1 MSIGLVLVL
10 DGPSSVGKSTTL
22 AALQRRWPEEQSG
35 PLIVAGL
42 DAARASLGQASSGQA
57 SLGRASGSRA
67 SGGGWADLLER
78 VEPSVAGRPPRFR
91 YGPLGRE
98 LVSGM
103 HRSAAAWAR
112 SGLDVGM
119 DHCIVDTAM
128 LADLRRACDGVP
140 LLVIGMTCDPVVLE
154 DREADRH
161 DVVPGR
167 SAAQRA
173 AVLEVHHEAVIDTT
187 EATTDEVVADVLANV
202 TRFRRA

>member
-1 MSIGLVLVL
+1 MSTGLVLVL

-22 AALQRRWPEEQSG
+22 EALQRRWPVELSG
-35 PLIVAGL
+35 PLVTAGL
-42 DAARASLGQASSGQA
+42 DATRAQLGPG
-57 SLGRASGSRA
+57 GRGR
-67 SGGGWADLLER
+67 WAELIDR

-98 LVSGM
+98 LIGAM
-103 HRSAAAWAR
+103 HRAAATWAR
-112 SGLDVGM
+112 AGFDVGL

-140 LLVIGMTCDPVVLE
+140 LLAIGMTCDPDVLD
-154 DREADRH
+154 DRESGRT

-173 AVLEVHHEAVIDTT
+173 AVLEVEHRAVIDTT
-187 EATTDEVVADVLANV
+187 ASTTEEVVVEVMELV
-202 TRFRRA
+202 RRFRRG

>member
-1 MSIGLVLVL
+1 MGTGLVLVL

-22 AALQRRWPEEQSG
+22 EALQRRWPVERSG
-35 PLIVAGL
+35 PLVAAGL
-42 DAARASLGQASSGQA
+42 DATRALLGPG
-57 SLGRASGSRA
+57 GRGR
-67 SGGGWADLLER
+67 WADLVDR

-103 HRSAAAWAR
+103 HRVAATWAR
-112 SGLDVGM
+112 AGLDVGL

-154 DREADRH
+154 DREEGRD
-161 DVVPGR
+161 DVEQGR
-167 SAAQRA
+167 SAAQRE

-187 EATTDEVVADVLANV
+187 EATTDEVVAEVMGIV
-202 TRFRRA
+202 RRFTRG

>member
-1 MSIGLVLVL
+1 MSVGLVLVL

-22 AALQRRWPEEQSG
+22 AALQRRWPLEQSG
-35 PLIVAGL
+35 PLLVAGL
-42 DAARASLGQASSGQA
+42 DAARASLGPASSGQA
-57 SLGRASGSRA
+57 SLGRAG
-67 SGGGWADLLER
+67 GGGWADLLER

-128 LADLRRACDGVP
+128 LADLRRGCDGVP

-154 DREADRH
+154 DREADRN

-187 EATTDEVVADVLANV
+187 EATTDEVVADVLAHV
-202 TRFRRA
+202 TRFHRG

>member
-22 AALQRRWPEEQSG
+22 AALQRRWPLEQSG
-35 PLIVAGL
+35 PLIDAGL
-42 DAARASLGQASSGQA
+42 DAARASLGPASSGQA
-57 SLGRASGSRA
+57 SLGRAG
-67 SGGGWADLLER
+67 GGGWADLLER
-78 VEPSVAGRPPRFR
+78 VEPSVAGWPPRFR

-154 DREADRH
+154 DREADRN

-187 EATTDEVVADVLANV
+187 EATTDEVVADVLAHV
-202 TRFRRA
+202 TRFRRG

>member
-10 DGPSSVGKSTTL
+10 DGPSSVGTSTTL
-22 AALQRRWPEEQSG
+22 AALQRRWPLEQSG
-35 PLIVAGL
+35 PLIAAGL
-42 DAARASLGQASSGQA
+42 DAARASLGQASS
-57 SLGRASGSRA
+57 SRA

-119 DHCIVDTAM
+119 NHCIVDTAM

-187 EATTDEVVADVLANV
+187 EATTDEVVADVLAHV
-202 TRFRRA
+202 TRFRRG

>member
-1 MSIGLVLVL
+1 VSVGLVLVL
-10 DGPSSVGKSTTL
+10 DGPSSVGKTTTL
-22 AALQRRWPEEQSG
+22 AALQHRWPAEQSG
-35 PLIVAGL
+35 PLIAAGL
-42 DAARASLGQASSGQA
+42 DAARASLGQAGD
-57 SLGRASGSRA
+57 L
-67 SGGGWADLLER
+67 GGGGRWAELLDR

-103 HRSAAAWAR
+103 HRAAAAWAR
-112 SGLDVGM
+112 TGLDVGM

-140 LLVIGMTCDPVVLE
+140 LLVIGMTCDPVVLD
-154 DREADRH
+154 DREADRR

-173 AVLEVHHEAVIDTT
+173 AVLEVHHEEVIDTT
-187 EATTDEVVADVLANV
+187 EATTDEVVADVLLHVA
-202 TRFRRA
+202 RFRRG

>member
-1 MSIGLVLVL
+1 MSVGLVLVL

-22 AALQRRWPEEQSG
+22 EALQRRWPADQSG
-35 PLIVAGL
+35 PLIAAGL
-42 DAARASLGQASSGQA
+42 DAARAALGH
-57 SLGRASGSRA
+57 A
-67 SGGGWADLLER
+67 SGGQAGGGRWTELLER

-103 HRSAAAWAR
+103 HRVAAAWAR
-112 SGLDVGM
+112 SGMDVGM

-140 LLVIGMTCDPVVLE
+140 LLIVGMTCDPVVLD

-161 DVVPGR
+161 DVVAGR

-173 AVLEVHHEAVIDTT
+173 AVLEVHHEVEVDTT
-187 EATTDEVVADVLANV
+187 EATTDEVIADVLQHVA
-202 TRFRRA
+202 RFRRA

>member
-1 MSIGLVLVL
+1 VSVGLVLVL

-22 AALQRRWPEEQSG
+22 EALQRRWPVEHSG
-35 PLIVAGL
+35 PLMVAGL
-42 DAARASLGQASSGQA
+42 DVARAALGPG
-57 SLGRASGSRA
+57 GRGR
-67 SGGGWADLLER
+67 WADLLDR

-103 HRSAAAWAR
+103 HRAAAAWAR
-112 SGLDVGM
+112 AGFDVAL

-140 LLVIGMTCDPVVLE
+140 MVVIGMTCDPVVLD
-154 DREADRH
+154 DRESDRR

-167 SAAQRA
+167 SAAQRS
-173 AVLEVHHEAVIDTT
+173 AVLEVTHEAEVDTT
-187 EATTDEVVADVLANV
+187 SATTDEVVADVLRHVA
-202 TRFRRA
+202 RLRRG